1 MRWSDSVAQ
10 LEATRRAGVIAA
22 WSATVTRL
30 VELADEVAV
39 ELAAADR
46 TIADL
51 VAEIETLR
59 QRTGL
64 DRVGVNRVAV

>member
-1 MRWSDSVAQ
+1 MGWSDSVAQ
-10 LEATRRAGVIAA
+10 LEATHRAGVIAA

-46 TIADL
+46 TVAEL

-59 QRTGL
+59 QRSSP
-64 DRVGVNRVAV
+64 DREGVDRVAV